1 MQEVIPGV
9 IQLSRWW
16 DQADLGSNVY
26 LIDAGGE
33 LALVDTGFKG
43 KEQLITERVR
53 SLGFSASRI
62 TAIIITHHHPDHI
75 GGLAGL
81 VELTKA
87 KVIAHVADAPFVDG
101 RLPQPGPSRP
111 GWLCRAARPFNRLLA
126 TLPVK
131 VDIEVGDGDEL
142 PLAGGISILHTPGHT
157 PGSICVFLK
166 SGGAVFT
173 GDLLAQRFGLKWPS
187 IPFTA
192 DVAQLKHSVQ
202 KLAGYQ
208 FESACF
214 GHGSPITVNAGT
226 RIRRFAGLP
235 HAASARP
242 GIKAC

>member
-1 MQEVIPGV
+1 MQRVIPGV
-9 IQLSRWW
+9 FQLSRWW

-26 LIDAGGE
+26 LIDAGDE
-33 LALVDTGFKG
+33 LTLIDAGYKG
-43 KEQLITERVR
+43 KELLIIERVR
-53 SLGFSASRI
+53 NLGYSPSRI
-62 TAIIITHHHPDHI
+62 TTIIITHHHPDHI

-81 VELTKA
+81 VEITRA
-87 KVIAHVADAPFVDG
+87 RVVAHTADTPFVDG
-101 RLPQPGPSRP
+101 RLPQPGPARP
-111 GWLCRAARPFNRLLA
+111 GWLRRAARPFNRLLA
-126 TLPVK
+126 TPPVK

-166 SGGAVFT
+166 RGGVVFT

-192 DVAQLKHSVQ
+192 DVAQLKHSVK
-202 KLAGYQ
+202 KLAGYE

-214 GHGSPITVNAGT
+214 GHGSPIRVNAGT

-235 HAASARP
+235 PSASVRP
-242 GIKAC
+242 CIKSS